1 MARAFAGVC
10 AILALAARARAYGV
24 SAYLP
29 MDLEP
34 EIERQIERVLILA
47 DEPILK
53 RPFAVK
59 LVEDA
64 LPQACEVDRFLCE
77 KVRRYLQRYSRD
89 YAITEASATGTLVH
103 GKGDTGVLPNSY
115 GEPVD
120 SKWELSA
127 QGFVQPNDYFLAAAG
142 AVAYSGRTVPV
153 GSMLSVGTNWAQIDM
168 GYRNHWFSPMTESSQ
183 IMGTEAPTLPSVTI
197 SNYEPLTHL
206 GFQYEFFLARMSG
219 QPLTYNGRAGFGE
232 PKLFGAQL
240 SIEPFPGW
248 SIGVN
253 RLLEYG
259 GGIGLPG
266 SARFLAKDFFNPG
279 GQSQDEGNQ
288 QASYISRFIFPSRIP
303 VALYAQY
310 AGENTEDGGSYLL
323 GNSALLIGIDFP
335 KLVRYLDATY
345 EYAEWQN
352 TWYTHFIYQDGMA
365 EDGYVLGN
373 WGADQRIFH
382 DGIGARTQ
390 MLRVGWLPSFGGY
403 LEERIRTVVNQS
415 YYANGD
421 ARFYDPSG
429 VPYPYHHYYDFTLR
443 YSRPWNGLTLGG
455 ELLTGRDVFG
465 QSFARLSGFVRYGG
479 DVRTRDD
486 GVVDDG
492 SFDPDPDAAPEIVH
506 PLGAEWFVDAGGNA
520 SKVHENLQENE
531 PIITTNIGVDPHIAI
546 GARRAVSDR
555 NDLGARLEYD
565 QVDRHALV
573 GLRAL
578 DYRYRFDGPIAL
590 SVFAGAARYN
600 LATPAFSIYFGGGAQ
615 WRDVVPKWDLSVEY
629 KHAQNLA
636 RDHLLATDPQ
646 GVRADSFYKVDG
658 GIFYLSRRF

>member
-1 MARAFAGVC
+1 MFALCAGARAD
-10 AILALAARARAYGV
+10 GV

-29 MDLEP
+29 LNLEP

-89 YAITEASATGTLVH
+89 YAITEASATGTLIH
-103 GKGDTGVLPNSY
+103 GKEDTGALPNSY

-120 SKWELSA
+120 SQWELSA
-127 QGFVQPNDYFLAAAG
+127 QSFVQPNDYVLAAAG

-153 GSMLSVGTNWAQIDM
+153 GSMLSVGTNWAQIDV

-197 SNYEPLTHL
+197 SNYEPLTRL

-219 QPLTYNGRAGFGE
+219 QPLTYNGEVGFGD
-232 PKLFGAQL
+232 PKLFGIQL

-248 SIGVN
+248 SIGAN
-253 RLLEYG
+253 RLLQYG

-266 SARFLAKDFFNPG
+266 SASFLFKDFLHSS
-279 GQSQDEGNQ
+279 GQYQNEGNQ
-288 QASYISRFIFPSRIP
+288 EASYVSRFIFPSKTP
-303 VALYAQY
+303 VAIYAQY
-310 AGENTEDGGSYLL
+310 AGENTESGGIYLL
-323 GNSALLIGIDFP
+323 GNSALLLGIDFP
-335 KLVRYLDATY
+335 KLGRYFDATY

-352 TWYTHFIYQDGMA
+352 TWYTHFLYLDGMS

-373 WGADQRIFH
+373 WGADQRVFH
-382 DGIGARTQ
+382 DGVGARTQ
-390 MLRVGWLPSFGGY
+390 MLRVGWMPSFGGY

-415 YYANGD
+415 YYAYGD
-421 ARFYDPSG
+421 NRVYNPGG

-465 QSFARLSGFVRYGG
+465 QSFTRLSGFVRYGG
-479 DVRTRDD
+479 DSRTRDD
-486 GVVDDG
+486 GVDVDDG
-492 SFDPDPDAAPEIVH
+492 SPDPDAAPETHHV
-506 PLGAEWFVDAGGNA
+506 LGAEWFVDAGVNA
-520 SKVHENLQENE
+520 SKVRENLQENQ
-531 PIITTNIGVDPHIAI
+531 PVIVTNTGFDPHFAL
-546 GARRAVSDR
+546 GARRAVSDN
-555 NDLGARLEYD
+555 NDLGVQIEYD
-565 QVDRHALV
+565 QVDGHALL
-573 GLRAL
+573 GFRAL
-578 DYRYRFDGPIAL
+578 DYRYRFDGPVAL
-590 SVFAGAARYN
+590 GLFAGFARYN
-600 LATPAFSIYFGGGAQ
+600 LATPAFSIYFGAGAQ
-615 WRDVVPKWDLSVEY
+615 WRDIIPNWDLNLEFKY
-629 KHAQNLA
+629 AQNLA
-636 RDHLLATDPQ
+636 RDHLLSADPP
-646 GVRADSFYKVDG
+646 GLRPDSFYTIDTELLS
-658 GIFYLSRRF
+658 LSRRF